1 LPTYGYRCPKCANE
15 FDVLQRMTDPSGAAC
30 PKCGS
35 PAQRLFFPASIVFK
49 GSGFYA
55 TDNRSS
61 SSSSSSAPS
70 SDGAGSAAPAK
81 AGAESKTDTP
91 KGETKKSEK
100 PATPSSK
107 TSSAP
112 DKSS

>member
-1 LPTYGYRCPKCANE
+1 MPTYGYRCPKCANE

-35 PAQRLFFPASIVFK
+35 PARRLFFPASIVFK

-61 SSSSSSAPS
+61 SSSSASAPS
-70 SDGAGSAAPAK
+70 SDGAGNAAPAK

>member
-1 LPTYGYRCPKCANE
+1 LPTYGYRCRKCANE
-15 FDVLQRMTDPSGAAC
+15 FDVLQRMTDPPGAAC

-35 PAQRLFFPASIVFK
+35 ASQRLFFPASIVFK

-55 TDNRSS
+55 TDNRAS
-61 SSSSSSAPS
+61 SSSSSSASS
-70 SDGAGSAAPAK
+70 SDGAGSTAPAN
-81 AGAESKTDTP
+81 AGAEPKTDTP

-100 PATPSSK
+100 PTTPSSK